1 MEARR
6 KTVAALLL
14 VCAALLGASVPAGGR
29 MALGHD
35 LGAGITS
42 LVPLFE
48 TINIEPGGA
57 MVVDP
62 DDDGKPF
69 TEESFAKSGD
79 ILIAPGD
86 TLRNDLYQWG
96 QVLGVEGTL
105 DGDVICWVQSA
116 RIAGTVTED
125 VNVFAQDVTISG
137 VVGDDLRA
145 GCQSLSIDGRVGGDV
160 LAGAATISVSDRSV
174 IGGDVRVGCGVA
186 AVNGTVNGNLSLYGG
201 QITLNGT
208 VLGDATIVSDG
219 GIEFGESAR
228 IAGDLSYKAPAAI
241 DIPAGVVAGQ
251 VTFVERQEEAE
262 LQKLEKGLEDLA
274 VAFHI
279 YLFLAA
285 IVAGCIIVALTK
297 DHANRTAAV
306 LRRKPL
312 KSLAIGFIAFICVP
326 IVVIITLVLILTIP
340 LSMVLTLGYA
350 IVAYIAKFYVAIWL
364 GSIIVR
370 RKEGETRSLIP
381 VMLLGLAILYILTA
395 LPFVGTLIS
404 FLIVFFGFGALL
416 QRKETRLDQVFEQK
430 SEPNGALPGTF
441 PAPPA
446 APSAPAGA

>member
-1 MEARR
+1 
-6 KTVAALLL
+6 
-14 VCAALLGASVPAGGR
+14 
-29 MALGHD
+29 
-35 LGAGITS
+35 
-42 LVPLFE
+42 
-48 TINIEPGGA
+48 
-57 MVVDP
+57 VDP

-79 ILIAPGD
+79 LLLAPGD

-125 VNVFAQDVTISG
+125 VNVFAQDVAISG
-137 VVGDDLRA
+137 VIGDDLRA

-219 GIEFGESAR
+219 GIEFGENAR

-326 IVVIITLVLILTIP
+326 IVVIITLVLVLTIP
-340 LSMVLTLGYA
+340 LAMVLGLGYA

-370 RKEGETRSLIP
+370 RKEGETRSPIP

-404 FLIVFFGFGALL
+404 FLIVFLGFGALL
-416 QRKETRLDQVFEQK
+416 QRKETHLDQVFEQK
-430 SEPNGALPGTF
+430 SEPNGALPGAF